1 MQLLSNIIR
10 TGNLNKALDWGITK
24 DDFLTLEERTWF
36 EELLGY
42 KTATGAIIGPNLLA
56 QKYPSFPLCDDG
68 PQVTTEAL
76 CHEAR
81 MVRLRMESKKAAED
95 LAKNA
100 DIDPITAIGSCQSTI
115 ARLQQLTT
123 PRTVDV
129 HFADAIDQIC
139 DDYEALEAGRY
150 MPKGLWPWVVMNEH
164 TNGYEEEDYI
174 VIYGRPKSKKSW
186 VLSYMMAHAYECG
199 KKILAYTKEM
209 TPKNIYR
216 RVAACSCLLPYSELR
231 RAKLDPSQRANLFYM
246 KQYLHQLRES
256 QTFVCLSGKDVARG
270 ADTVS
275 WLRAKVELYKPDLI
289 FIDGLYLMAPEGVS
303 KRAANW
309 ERMMSVSR
317 DTRQMILDTR
327 TPVIATMQ
335 ANRKAA
341 ANNDANL
348 DEIAFSDAISQDATI
363 IARCIADKFEN
374 TISLIFGGSRE
385 FALHGLR
392 IGGEPAVDFTFK
404 EILNASQA
412 QKAAANDTDEDE
424 GPKATTKK
432 IRAKASANGTSY
444 AVNGGRHELSPE
456 ESSTITKAVNAV
468 I

>member
-1 MQLLSNIIR
+1 MATVGMQLLSKIIR
-10 TGNLNKALDWGITK
+10 TGQLNKVLDWGIGK
-24 DDFLTLEERTWF
+24 DDFLTVEERGWF
-36 EELLGY
+36 DELLGY
-42 KTATGAIIGPNLLA
+42 RAATGAIIGPNLLA
-56 QKYPSFPLCDDG
+56 QKYPNFPLCDDG
-68 PQVTTEAL
+68 DQVTVEAL
-76 CHEAR
+76 CRETRH
-81 MVRLRMESKKAAED
+81 VRLRMEAKKAAEE

-100 DIDPITAIGSCQSTI
+100 DLDLVKAIGDCQSTV
-115 ARLQQLTT
+115 AKLQQLTT

-129 HFADAIDQIC
+129 HYADAIEEIC
-139 DDYEALEAGRY
+139 QDYEALEAGTY
-150 MPKGLWPWVVMNEH
+150 VPKGLWPWVVMNEH

-186 VLSYMMAHAYECG
+186 VLSYMMSHAYESG

-216 RVAACSCLLPYSELR
+216 RVAACACYLPYSELR
-231 RAKLDPSQRANLFYM
+231 RAKLDSSQRANLFYM
-246 KQYLHQLRES
+246 RQYLQQLRDS
-256 QTFVCLSGKDVARG
+256 QTFVCLSGKDVERG
-270 ADTVS
+270 SDTIS
-275 WLRAKVELYKPDLI
+275 WLRAKVELYKPDLV

-341 ANNDANL
+341 TNNDANL
-348 DEIAFSDAISQDATI
+348 DEVAFSDAISQDATI

-392 IGGEPAVDFTFK
+392 IGGEPATDFTFK
-404 EILNASQA
+404 EILNASQVQA
-412 QKAAANDTDEDE
+412 AKAKDTDEE
-424 GPKATTKK
+424 EAPKATVRR
-432 IRAKASANGTSY
+432 IRPRAEGNGQTLSTDDIGRLERSLKA
-444 AVNGGRHELSPE
+444 AV
-456 ESSTITKAVNAV
+456 
-468 I
+468 